1 MTRRNKRIILLLL
14 VVGLIVIAR
23 YAGVG
28 EHLTLDNLRKHREA
42 LEQFV
47 QERYLASVISYII
60 IYVMSAA
67 LSVPGA
73 AVLTMAGGF
82 LFGTLLGL
90 LYSNVG
96 ATGGAILNFLLARYI
111 AGGWLQGKYASQLE
125 RFNQELEK
133 NGHLYLLSLRFI
145 PIFPF
150 FLINLCAGLTRIPL
164 WTFAWT
170 TAVGILPGDFAFS
183 FAGSQINTIRSVEDV
198 FSGRILAAF
207 LLLAAFTLF
216 PLVWKKLKAR

>member
-1 MTRRNKRIILLLL
+1 MTRRNKQILLLL
-14 VVGLIVIAR
+14 VVVALVVTAR

-28 EHLTLDNLRKHREA
+28 EYLSLDSLRRHREA

-47 QERYLASVISYII
+47 EERYLASAVSYII
-60 IYVMSAA
+60 VYILSTA

-82 LFGTLLGL
+82 LFGTLPGVI
-90 LYSNVG
+90 YSNVG
-96 ATGGAILNFLLARYI
+96 ATGGAIINFLLARYI
-111 AGGWLQGKYASQLE
+111 AGGWLQNKYAGQLE
-125 RFNQELEK
+125 KFNRELER
-133 NGHLYLLSLRFI
+133 NGHLYLLTLRFI
-145 PIFPF
+145 PLFPF

-170 TAVGILPGDFAFS
+170 TLVGILPGDFAYT
-183 FAGSQINTIRSVEDV
+183 FAGSQLNTIRSVEDV
-198 FSGRILAAF
+198 FSGRVLAAV

-216 PLVWKKLKAR
+216 PVVWKKLKAR

>member
-1 MTRRNKRIILLLL
+1 MTRRSKQIILLLL
-14 VVGLIVIAR
+14 VVALIVIAR
-23 YAGVG
+23 YTGVG
-28 EHLTLDNLRKHREA
+28 DYLTLENLRRHRET

-47 QERYLASVISYII
+47 QDRYFASVVGYIV
-60 IYVMSAA
+60 IYIMSAA

-82 LFGTLLGL
+82 LFGTVLGV

-96 ATGGAILNFLLARYI
+96 ASGGAILNFLLARYI
-111 AGGWLQGKYASQLE
+111 AGGWLQRKYTSQLE
-125 RFNQELEK
+125 KFNQELDR
-133 NGHLYLLSLRFI
+133 NGHLYLLTLRFI
-145 PIFPF
+145 PLFPF

-170 TAVGILPGDFAFS
+170 TSVGILPGDFAFS
-183 FAGSQINTIRSVEDV
+183 FAGSQLNTIRSVEDV

-207 LLLAAFTLF
+207 VLLAAFTIS
-216 PLVWKKLKAR
+216 PLLWKKLKAR